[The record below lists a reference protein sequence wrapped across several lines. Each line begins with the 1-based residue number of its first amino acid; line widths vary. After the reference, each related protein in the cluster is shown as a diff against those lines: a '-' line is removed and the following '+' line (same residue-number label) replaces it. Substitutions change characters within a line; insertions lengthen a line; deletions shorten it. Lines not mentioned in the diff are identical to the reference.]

1 MQGEDVVGGQGVAQ
15 APVAHHVTF
24 VPVDLKVNVF
34 TGMKL
39 SPNDPSVE
47 EWVADMVSMMKA
59 WNTPQD
65 QQPQM
70 LLKYLSGEA
79 KRVVQVMAAADQRN
93 GQTILNRLLEVY
105 GDKTPTTTLL
115 QRFHSRRQGDG
126 ESEREFSLALQ
137 EIAGKIR
144 KRDPE
149 SFPKPDEMLR
159 DHFVQGLR
167 NKDILRALKSNL
179 RGRPEASFE
188 DVHSEALHQMTD
200 YEESIG
206 VHAVNVAPVQ
216 SPSLM
221 TTLQTTLEETVKQ
234 QREMAQ
240 MMAAMRMELNQL
252 HFGASSYNYTRP
264 PRRQPR
270 WDEQGNPICFKCD
283 KPGHMAR
290 ECPQRRPAQSN

>member
-1 MQGEDVVGGQGVAQ
+1 MVGGQGVAQ

-93 GQTILNRLLEVY
+93 SQTILNRLLEVY

-115 QRFHSRRQGDG
+115 QRFHSRR
-126 ESEREFSLALQ
+126 
-137 EIAGKIR
+137 
-144 KRDPE
+144 
-149 SFPKPDEMLR
+149 
-159 DHFVQGLR
+159 
-167 NKDILRALKSNL
+167 
-179 RGRPEASFE
+179 
-188 DVHSEALHQMTD
+188 
-200 YEESIG
+200 
-206 VHAVNVAPVQ
+206 
-216 SPSLM
+216 
-221 TTLQTTLEETVKQ
+221 
-234 QREMAQ
+234 
-240 MMAAMRMELNQL
+240 
-252 HFGASSYNYTRP
+252 
-264 PRRQPR
+264 
-270 WDEQGNPICFKCD
+270 
-283 KPGHMAR
+283 
-290 ECPQRRPAQSN
+290 